1 MGENVKVSTTA
12 THTGTTRVAQVS
24 GQPNVVYGPTPNLG
38 GLRYT
43 VNARPPESRD
53 NS

>member
-1 MGENVKVSTTA
+1 MGENVKVSTA
-12 THTGTTRVAQVS
+12 STHTGTTRVAQVS
-24 GQPNVVYGPTPNLG
+24 GQSNVVYGPAPKLG

-43 VNARPPESRD
+43 LKAHPPEKR